1 MFMISA
7 IVPNEETQ
15 ALPSAGMPTAPVW
28 TSVPHSVAQEDIPL
42 DELRL
47 RRLVGD
53 EIEQIVPMRSQID
66 LAAAMLADPEFA
78 LHEKK
83 KTGSAWFSRSRLKT
97 GSSAP
102 FA

>member
-1 MFMISA
+1 MISA
-7 IVPNEETQ
+7 ILPNDEAQVPATT
-15 ALPSAGMPTAPVW
+15 GMPTAPVW
-28 TSVPHSVAQEDIPL
+28 TSAVPPAAQEDSPL

-53 EIEQIVPMRSQID
+53 EIAQIVPMRSQID

-78 LHEKK
+78 DHEKK
-83 KTGSAWFSRSRLKT
+83 KTSSAWFSHSSLKI
-97 GSSAP
+97 GSSAR